1 MKRTVK
7 MIIALALTF
16 TMICAFGAAA
26 FADAKPV
33 ANPVVNPVVTKNP
46 TDEARYVGETA
57 IFIANA
63 ANYDSIE
70 WLFLAPNG
78 TQCKL
83 DAFKTQF
90 PGCTVKGQ
98 GTTELHIE
106 NLQTGLNGWK
116 VFCCFSRGNNS
127 ITTTAAKITVLVL
140 NAPVTTAPVTTY
152 YTTYVPTYFYYEP
165 GYYYID
171 GVYYYSDGVTL
182 YVIDEDYDPDFILA
196 DGSRAYSVPGV
207 VTEDREPDWIEL
219 DGSRVYDLNN
229 YEEDFEPDWI
239 EMDGSRV
246 YDLNDYEDIE
256 LYDTRYYDMRDIADE
271 DFEADYVLADGSRV
285 YDLNNY
291 EFEPDYVIINGVRVY
306 SDGRIG

>member
-1 MKRTVK
+1 MKRTLK
-7 MIIALALTF
+7 TIIALALAL
-16 TMICAFGAAA
+16 TMICALGTTA
-26 FADAKPV
+26 FADS
-33 ANPVVNPVVTKNP
+33 NTVVTKNP
-46 TDEARYVGETA
+46 TDETRYVGETA

-70 WLFLAPNG
+70 WLFIAPNG

-90 PGCTVKGQ
+90 PGCTVTGQ
-98 GTTELHIE
+98 GTTELRIA

-196 DGSRAYSVPGV
+196 DGSR
-207 VTEDREPDWIEL
+207 
-219 DGSRVYDLNN
+219 VYDLNKYN
-229 YEEDFEPDWI
+229 
-239 EMDGSRV
+239 
-246 YDLNDYEDIE
+246 
-256 LYDTRYYDMRDIADE
+256 
-271 DFEADYVLADGSRV
+271 
-285 YDLNNY
+285 
-291 EFEPDYVIINGVRVY
+291 FEPDYVIINGVRVY
-306 SDGRIG
+306 SDGSVG